1 MRLLITRAEPDAL
14 KLQGLLEQRGHEAVV
29 EPLLAVS
36 YEDAEPIDL
45 EGVTSLIA
53 TSRNGLRALRHAGL
67 IDQARHLT
75 VFAVGKATAEEA
87 RRMGFQ
93 RIVKGPGTA
102 SALAPLIA
110 SMVDPTEEMLLHLS
124 GEQVAVDIARELEEQ
139 GFRALKATVYRMVA
153 ADQLS
158 DATRD
163 QLAAGDIEAVLLMS
177 AETAVI
183 WARLVQQHRL
193 QTAVRDVAHL
203 CLSEGV
209 AARLRPLG
217 AVEVDVA
224 SSPTLEEML
233 ALIDITAAKVDL

>member
-1 MRLLITRAEPDAL
+1 MGQPVAEI
-14 KLQGLLEQRGHEAVV
+14 
-29 EPLLAVS
+29 S
-36 YEDAEPIDL
+36 ED
-45 EGVTSLIA
+45 
-53 TSRNGLRALRHAGL
+53 R
-67 IDQARHLT
+67 Q
-75 VFAVGKATAEEA
+75 
-87 RRMGFQ
+87 
-93 RIVKGPGTA
+93 
-102 SALAPLIA
+102 
-110 SMVDPTEEMLLHLS
+110 
-124 GEQVAVDIARELEEQ
+124 QVAVDIARELEEQ